1 MKKLTI
7 LLVLSL
13 FLSGCLQAPPKP
25 ESETVVDASSPKQ
38 KTTAIDQQ
46 TQDWQPFEN
55 PKLGYK
61 LKYPLDWHLTNNP
74 QAKTN
79 LSPGISF
86 ISVPVDQ
93 LANDHARFTVLVEES
108 KQNNLD
114 NYPPIENLEK
124 DGYNKSH
131 LEFNNTP
138 AYFLITTDINKDH
151 AVIFTQKDGYFYR
164 LNWNATTPKLRAEYK
179 EIFKQI
185 LATFDFTDLPSKDHL
200 WI

>member
-1 MKKLTI
+1 MKKLALITAFS
-7 LLVLSL
+7 LLLA
-13 FLSGCLQAPPKP
+13 GCLKAPPKP
-25 ESETVVDASSPKQ
+25 EPEAVVDASTPQ
-38 KTTAIDQQ
+38 KTTVIDQQ
-46 TQDWQPFEN
+46 TENWQQFEN
-55 PKLGYK
+55 NQLGYK
-61 LKYPLDWHLTNNP
+61 LKYPQSWHLTDSP

-86 ISVPVDQ
+86 LSVPQDQ
-93 LANDHARFTVLVEES
+93 LTSDHARFTVLVEPS
-108 KQNNLD
+108 KQFNLD

-164 LNWNATTPKLRAEYK
+164 LNWNATTRKLRAEYK
-179 EIFKQI
+179 ELFKQI
-185 LATFDFTDLPSKDHL
+185 LATFKFTDLPDKDHL